1 MKIKG
6 KKVIHEKLVNFFRFQ
21 IWLNKDL
28 KKFFLNNF

>member
-21 IWLNKDL
+21 ILLNKY
-28 KKFFLNNF
+28 KKVFLE

>member
-21 IWLNKDL
+21 IWLNKI
-28 KKFFLNNF
+28 KKVFLE

>member
-21 IWLNKDL
+21 ILQEQVF
-28 KKFFLNNF
+28 KKVFLE

>member
-21 IWLNKDL
+21 IWLDKE
-28 KKFFLNNF
+28 KSFS